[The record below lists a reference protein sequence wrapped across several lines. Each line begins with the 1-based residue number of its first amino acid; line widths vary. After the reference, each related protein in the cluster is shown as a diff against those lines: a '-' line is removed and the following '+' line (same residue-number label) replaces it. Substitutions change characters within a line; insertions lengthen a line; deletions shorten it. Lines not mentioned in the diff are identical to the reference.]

1 MVDVCGTGFCNVYR
15 TVVCTEYA
23 AIIRIYQIIFAKRSR
38 RKTVDTWRI
47 LVYNN
52 MGIAR
57 RMDIMAVMEHTT

>member
-23 AIIRIYQIIFAKRSR
+23 TGIRRFQIIFPKRSR
-38 RKTVDTWRI
+38 CKVADARRI
-47 LVYNN
+47 LFYNN